1 MEREKDKNVI
11 NLVEYKAQ
19 WRPKKD
25 RDRLLAIKDIV
36 YEIENNEIRRTCLVC
51 LRDVW
56 LIDLSS

>member
-1 MEREKDKNVI
+1 MDKEDNVI
-11 NLVEYKAQ
+11 DLAAYKDRGRKQ
-19 WRPKKD
+19 ND

-36 YEIENNEIRRTCLVC
+36 YEIENDEIRRTFLVC